1 MNEKDLMIL
10 EQYELQVHSARRGRG
25 SFLCDT
31 DKGLIQ
37 VTEFSGSRERLFFQ
51 NRVLCFLQE
60 QGMRSDKILENREG
74 NLVSLDRYQNGYVVK
89 TWFFGRECDTKSPE
103 DIMEAVRYL
112 AKLHQ
117 VLCLPV
123 QESETEAAQIEER
136 EEKMIRKDLE
146 YNGEPLSG
154 EIMRHTREL
163 KKLRNFIRTRKKKT
177 TFEQRFLEL
186 YEPFM
191 EQAEEVAQRVQ
202 ESRATALY
210 RQSIR
215 ERRICHGDYSQHN
228 LIFDREGAVAVNFA
242 RCCFDTQ
249 IADFYQF
256 FRKIMEKQSW
266 NRKLGMEMLHTY
278 QQVRPLGDA
287 EFEDF
292 CIRLAYPE
300 KFWKLANHYFN
311 SRKTWIPEK
320 NLQKLE
326 ILDMQEKKRREFVK
340 FLH

>member
-89 TWFFGRECDTKSPE
+89 KWFFGRECDTKSPE

-163 KKLRNFIRTRKKKT
+163 KKVRNFIRTRKKKT

-191 EQAEEVAQRVQ
+191 EQA
-202 ESRATALY
+202 
-210 RQSIR
+210 
-215 ERRICHGDYSQHN
+215 
-228 LIFDREGAVAVNFA
+228 
-242 RCCFDTQ
+242 
-249 IADFYQF
+249 
-256 FRKIMEKQSW
+256 
-266 NRKLGMEMLHTY
+266 
-278 QQVRPLGDA
+278 
-287 EFEDF
+287 
-292 CIRLAYPE
+292 
-300 KFWKLANHYFN
+300 
-311 SRKTWIPEK
+311 
-320 NLQKLE
+320 
-326 ILDMQEKKRREFVK
+326 
-340 FLH
+340 